1 MDRQN
6 ITLSIPKHI
15 LQKVKLLA
23 VKQGTSVS
31 NLMTRVLEDIVME
44 EEGYKSARM
53 RHIKTMKSDLDLGT
67 HGRTSWSRDELHA
80 R

>member
-1 MDRQN
+1 MERQN
-6 ITLSIPKHI
+6 ITLSIPKNI

-31 NLMTRVLEDIVME
+31 TLMARVLEDIVSE
-44 EEGYKSARM
+44 EEGYKAAQL
-53 RHIKTMKSDLDLGT
+53 RHQKLIKKGFDLGT
-67 HGRTSWSRDELHA
+67 HGSIPFTRDDLHA